1 MASGDTFDL
10 TTEQPVKRTTRTKR
24 FNCVVA
30 AAVIAAIAIFFI
42 GFIIGYFSM
51 KAGSSKKSSNDLGGK
66 KHGHKEP
73 KTDYKR
79 YHEQAVNA
87 LNAESVEKFSR

>member
-24 FNCVVA
+24 FYCVVA

-42 GFIIGYFSM
+42 GFIIGYFAM
-51 KAGSSKKSSNDLGGK
+51 KAGSSKTSSNDSGGK

-87 LNAESVEKFSR
+87 LNTESVEKFSR